1 MMTTSD
7 RFPVVDVTHK
17 PLRTQAGNIEC
28 ALAQVDRVCDVQ
40 TGPSRS
46 HVPSVITVERA
57 IEFYEEEA
65 DRGNEYSSLYNATA
79 KWLRDYLSI
88 RKPKKDTVTE
98 EVTTDE
104 EQPGSEV

>member
-7 RFPVVDVTHK
+7 RFPVVNVTHK
-17 PLRTQAGNIEC
+17 PLRTQAGN
-28 ALAQVDRVCDVQ
+28 LAQVDRVCDVQ
-40 TGPSRS
+40 VVPSSS

-57 IEFYEEEA
+57 IEFYEKEA

-98 EVTTDE
+98 EVTADE